1 MSLGNRV
8 GRTLTTEVW
17 AWLLTASIQ
26 LGSSSIKYVMS
37 PAPLIINKKHQ
48 TTDIVITYAPQSGLT
63 MELPAHIVVVLMVE
77 LLVTALKVDV
87 KAPVS
92 GN

>member
-1 MSLGNRV
+1 MSPGNRV

-26 LGSSSIKYVMS
+26 LGTSSIKSVMS

-48 TTDIVITYAPQSGLT
+48 TTDIVITFAPQSGLT
-63 MELPAHIVVVLMVE
+63 MELPAQIVVVLMVE
-77 LLVTALKVDV
+77 LLVTALMVDV
-87 KAPVS
+87 
-92 GN
+92 